1 MASSLPLRSVKP
13 GCVVVGV
20 GTHGERGKGDAAA
33 TILPGSCQKQ
43 EPYPTNHNQ
52 PQNNENTRQPIAGR
66 RS

>member
-20 GTHGERGKGDAAA
+20 GIHGERGMRP
-33 TILPGSCQKQ
+33 TVLSSPRQKQ
-43 EPYPTNHNQ
+43 EPYPTDHDQ